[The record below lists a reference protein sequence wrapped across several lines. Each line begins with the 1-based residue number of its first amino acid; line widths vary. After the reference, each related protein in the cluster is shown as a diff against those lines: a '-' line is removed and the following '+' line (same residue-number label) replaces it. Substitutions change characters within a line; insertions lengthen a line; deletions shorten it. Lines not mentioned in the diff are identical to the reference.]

1 VATRRAYGEAL
12 AALGSQRP
20 EIVGLDGEV
29 SNSTFASLFAHAH
42 PERYFEMYIA
52 EQQLVAAAVGLQVR
66 GWKPFASTFAAFF
79 TRAYDFIRMAAI
91 SRANIKLCGSHA
103 GVSIGEDGPSQ
114 MGLEDMAMMRAVH
127 DSTVLYPCDANQTA
141 KLVACMVD
149 RQGVVYLRTT
159 RAALPTLYGADEEFE
174 IGGSRVIRSSES
186 DQVAIIAAG
195 ITVHEALKAASRLEA
210 EGIRARVI
218 DLYSVKPI
226 DAVTLRDAD
235 EATGGRLLTVEDHWP
250 QGGLG
255 EAVVSVF
262 AEAAHPPRVVRLGVR
277 DLPGSGTPA
286 ELLAAAGIDA
296 TAIANAARRRVL
308 ETPGRE
314 WRHVA

>member
-1 VATRRAYGEAL
+1 
-12 AALGSQRP
+12 
-20 EIVGLDGEV
+20 
-29 SNSTFASLFAHAH
+29 
-42 PERYFEMYIA
+42 
-52 EQQLVAAAVGLQVR
+52 
-66 GWKPFASTFAAFF
+66 
-79 TRAYDFIRMAAI
+79 
-91 SRANIKLCGSHA
+91 
-103 GVSIGEDGPSQ
+103 
-114 MGLEDMAMMRAVH
+114 
-127 DSTVLYPCDANQTA
+127 
-141 KLVACMVD
+141 
-149 RQGVVYLRTT
+149 
-159 RAALPTLYGADEEFE
+159 
-174 IGGSRVIRSSES
+174 
-186 DQVAIIAAG
+186 
-195 ITVHEALKAASRLEA
+195 
-210 EGIRARVI
+210 VI